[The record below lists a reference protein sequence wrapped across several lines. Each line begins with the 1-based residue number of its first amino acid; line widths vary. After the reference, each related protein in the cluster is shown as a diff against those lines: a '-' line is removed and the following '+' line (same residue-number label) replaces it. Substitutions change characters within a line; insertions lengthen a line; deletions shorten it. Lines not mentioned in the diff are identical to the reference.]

1 MPLLIGQGRKQVVHH
16 LGQQPSRAMDLESAT
31 NDVGDAGVGS
41 GEQEAR
47 SKKAKSD
54 GTERVPGKSVFP
66 VARVQ
71 KILKA
76 DKVGSY
82 QYFLLP
88 T

>member
-1 MPLLIGQGRKQVVHH
+1 
-16 LGQQPSRAMDLESAT
+16 MDLESAT
-31 NDVGDAGVGS
+31 KDVGDTGVDTG
-41 GEQEAR
+41 GQETR

-82 QYFLLP
+82 QYLLLP